1 MYVSKARGVTR
12 MNTRLTRV
20 ARTTAAPA
28 DAAKAQSTLPLSAE
42 ILGTLASE
50 VLTGEIAPGTKLDEE
65 ALCQRFSASRTPVR
79 EAIRQLAAQ
88 GVVEIRPRQGAFVVQ
103 LTVESLAEMFEYM
116 GYLEAACAALAA
128 RRHNAQDRVA
138 LAASHDACKLAAE
151 QADPEAF
158 YAANNR
164 FHECIYRASHN
175 HYLAAQTIELR
186 NRLEAY
192 RREATFHAGLMQ
204 ISVTEHQAALDAIF
218 AMDED
223 TSASRMRRHLDT
235 LRNDAV
241 SIAAMLSRRT
251 VAA

>member
-1 MYVSKARGVTR
+1 MSHTNTAGKGSTR
-12 MNTRLTRV
+12 RR
-20 ARTTAAPA
+20 AAPVRVGGA
-28 DAAKAQSTLPLSAE
+28 LGLTKAPSAPPLSAE
-42 ILGTLASE
+42 ILATLASE
-50 VLTGEIAPGTKLDEE
+50 VLAGEIAPGTKLDEE
-65 ALCQRFSASRTPVR
+65 ALCHRFLASRTPVR
-79 EAIRQLAAQ
+79 EALRQLAAQ

-103 LTVESLAEMFEYM
+103 LTVESLAEMFECM

-128 RRHNAQDRVA
+128 RRHNAQDRLV
-138 LAASHDACKLAAE
+138 LAASHEACKAAAE
-151 QADPEAF
+151 RADPKAF

-204 ISVTEHQAALDAIF
+204 ISVSEHQAALDAIF

-223 TSASRMRRHLDT
+223 TAASRMRRHLDT

-241 SIAAMLSRRT
+241 SIAAMLSKRSE
-251 VAA
+251 AA